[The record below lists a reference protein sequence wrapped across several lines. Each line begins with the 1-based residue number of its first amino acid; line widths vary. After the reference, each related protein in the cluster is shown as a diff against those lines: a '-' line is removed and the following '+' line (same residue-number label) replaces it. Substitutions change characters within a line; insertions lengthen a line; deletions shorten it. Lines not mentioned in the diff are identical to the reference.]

1 MARDDEAREVDETT
15 VISGGNQA
23 WSAVDQPAEI
33 RDPGEERP
41 ADQYAGPWQ
50 PPAADE
56 PPTAGI
62 PTVSDSDDGSYI
74 DADPDQEYGPGRH
87 VAQSTDAAD
96 ANSDE
101 DNDDR
106 DRQRQIGPPP
116 SVEPPAPVLVAAG
129 LGLLTK
135 SGWVFKDIDLTLRP
149 ASVAAIVG
157 PSGTGRSCLLLAL
170 SGRMEPN
177 TGTLTVAGHN
187 FADKPSHVRNLTSV
201 ARISTVVGPEPGLTI
216 RQSIDERCLIEDV
229 NATIGRTRFLEA
241 CAALRVTFDPKMLVA
256 TLLGDQATLLALAL
270 ACVRV
275 SAVIVL
281 DDLDRG
287 VSAAMQQTILDA
299 VIRLAKTGPTI
310 IMSTTDR
317 IPVMEADVV
326 LDLTPQEGATVWRF
340 EPAAAPSGAVLRQI
354 EAAPQAAPDDGPDD
368 GPEDGPDDRDD
379 SQWAAPEL
387 DPEPLTPPPPPE
399 PIDQDE
405 PDLDQTDDAPTE
417 DHR

>member
-1 MARDDEAREVDETT
+1 MARDDEAREGDETT
-15 VISGGNQA
+15 VIAGGNA
-23 WSAVDQPAEI
+23 WPAVDQPAEI
-33 RDPGEERP
+33 RHPGAEEP
-41 ADQYAGPWQ
+41 AAEFAVSWQ
-50 PPAADE
+50 PQTEDDA
-56 PPTAGI
+56 PTTMI
-62 PTVSDSDDGSYI
+62 PKVLDSAPGPYV
-74 DADPDQEYGPGRH
+74 DADPGSATGGAQRAAIGSGNDSRDDQ
-87 VAQSTDAAD
+87 
-96 ANSDE
+96 
-101 DNDDR
+101 DR
-106 DRQRQIGPPP
+106 DQDSGRTPPA
-116 SVEPPAPVLVAAG
+116 EPPAPVLVARG

-135 SGWVFKDIDLTLRP
+135 SGWVFRDIDLTLRP

-170 SGRMEPN
+170 SGRMNSN

-187 FADKPSHVRNLTSV
+187 FADKSSHVRSLTSI

-216 RQSIDERCLIEDV
+216 RESIDERCLIEDV
-229 NATIGRTRFLEA
+229 NTTIGRSRFEEA
-241 CAALRVTFDPKMLVA
+241 CAALRVTFDPTALVA

-275 SAVIVL
+275 SAVMVL

-287 VSAAMQQTILDA
+287 VSAGMQQTILDA

-326 LDLTPQEGATVWRF
+326 LDLTPMDGATVWRF
-340 EPAAAPSGAVLRQI
+340 EPAAAPSGAFLRQI
-354 EAAPQAAPDDGPDD
+354 EAAPDAPPDDGPDD
-368 GPEDGPDDRDD
+368 RPD
-379 SQWAAPEL
+379 SYWAAPEL
-387 DPEPLTPPPPPE
+387 DPGAAAQPE
-399 PIDQDE
+399 SSAQPAPTGKGE

>member
-1 MARDDEAREVDETT
+1 M
-15 VISGGNQA
+15 
-23 WSAVDQPAEI
+23 
-33 RDPGEERP
+33 
-41 ADQYAGPWQ
+41 
-50 PPAADE
+50 
-56 PPTAGI
+56 
-62 PTVSDSDDGSYI
+62 
-74 DADPDQEYGPGRH
+74 DA
-87 VAQSTDAAD
+87 
-96 ANSDE
+96 
-101 DNDDR
+101 
-106 DRQRQIGPPP
+106 
-116 SVEPPAPVLVAAG
+116 
-129 LGLLTK
+129 
-135 SGWVFKDIDLTLRP
+135 
-149 ASVAAIVG
+149 
-157 PSGTGRSCLLLAL
+157 
-170 SGRMEPN
+170 N

-187 FADKPSHVRNLTSV
+187 YADKPRQVRSLTSV
-201 ARISTVVGPEPGLTI
+201 ARIGTVVGPEPGLTI

-229 NATIGRTRFLEA
+229 NTTIGRTRFLEA
-241 CAALRVTFDPKMLVA
+241 CAALRVTFDPKLLVA

-340 EPAAAPSGAVLRQI
+340 EPAAATSGAVLRQI
-354 EAAPQAAPDDGPDD
+354 EAAPDDRFDPDDH
-368 GPEDGPDDRDD
+368 PDDRH
-379 SQWAAPEL
+379 WAAPEL
-387 DPEPLTPPPPPE
+387 DPGPPIPPPPPE

-405 PDLDQTDDAPTE
+405 PDPDQTDDAPTE

>member
-15 VISGGNQA
+15 VIAGGNQA
-23 WSAVDQPAEI
+23 WSTVDQPAQI
-33 RDPGEERP
+33 HPSGDGEP
-41 ADQYAGPWQ
+41 AAAYAGSWQ
-50 PPAADE
+50 QQSEDDA
-56 PPTAGI
+56 PTTTI
-62 PTVSDSDDGSYI
+62 PTVLDSDPGPYVDAEPASGPGTGGIPRAAIGPGGRTDSDSERAG
-74 DADPDQEYGPGRH
+74 GP
-87 VAQSTDAAD
+87 T
-96 ANSDE
+96 
-101 DNDDR
+101 
-106 DRQRQIGPPP
+106 PPA
-116 SVEPPAPVLVAAG
+116 EPPAPVLVAAG

-170 SGRMEPN
+170 SGRMDPN

-201 ARISTVVGPEPGLTI
+201 ARISTVIGPEPGLTI

-229 NATIGRTRFLEA
+229 NATVGRARFAEA
-241 CAALRVTFDPKMLVA
+241 CAALRVTFDPNALVA

-270 ACVRV
+270 ACVRA

-354 EAAPQAAPDDGPDD
+354 EAAPDGRPDDGYDYRSDD
-368 GPEDGPDDRDD
+368 PGDD

-387 DPEPLTPPPPPE
+387 AAGSPGPTPPPE

-405 PDLDQTDDAPTE
+405 PDLDQRNDAPTE